1 MTPTNLRRSRG
12 PRAGAHRAL
21 KIFLYKYQMTI
32 DVLQQ
37 VKRLRA
43 TPQYDSLCEAK
54 ERTFPFMTS
63 TQFLVM
69 AILHDLVDHKVPI
82 KDYIAS
88 VPKDCHHILRGI
100 VRDRMSRVVMRV
112 AWSAVEEALQVAS
125 PYDADYEEHLF
136 QYAPMRRVLV

>member
-1 MTPTNLRRSRG
+1 
-12 PRAGAHRAL
+12 
-21 KIFLYKYQMTI
+21 MTI

-54 ERTFPFMTS
+54 ELTFPMMTS

-69 AILHDLVDHKVPI
+69 CVLHTLTDDKVPL

-112 AWSAVEEALQVAS
+112 AWSAVEKALQVAS

-136 QYAPMRRVLV
+136 RYAPRRQVSA